1 MLPHLRFDKPAVV
14 TRKIAGLFACF
25 FCLTAIAQNARE
37 SAPTKAPQTRPVLT
51 YHNWHGIDEATVF
64 QPFKGSDYDTIA
76 VENFDINGVRLPP
89 AKENTIHAVEQA
101 LSDMKPE
108 FIAGVTKKV
117 FLIVDNL
124 SVHEATIVKEWLADK
139 KDRIEVFCLPKY
151 APERNPDEYLNCD
164 VKANVNTDGLPKDR
178 EELTGKLRRF
188 MQKLAKLPAR
198 VASYFE
204 HKCIAYAAAPELNTI

>member
-1 MLPHLRFDKPAVV
+1 MLPHFRFDKPAVV

-108 FIAGVTKKV
+108 FIAGLTKNARRPV
-117 FLIVDNL
+117 GGQQ
-124 SVHEATIVKEWLADK
+124 S
-139 KDRIEVFCLPKY
+139 
-151 APERNPDEYLNCD
+151 
-164 VKANVNTDGLPKDR
+164 
-178 EELTGKLRRF
+178 GKTLVVRAR
-188 MQKLAKLPAR
+188 LAKLDPGSQGGLLFESGTVQIRIIGELIDGSSGQLLVRFSQERQSGFRVFGGRSDELFRQTAR
-198 VASYFE
+198 QLGGDVATLINSFT
-204 HKCIAYAAAPELNTI
+204 P